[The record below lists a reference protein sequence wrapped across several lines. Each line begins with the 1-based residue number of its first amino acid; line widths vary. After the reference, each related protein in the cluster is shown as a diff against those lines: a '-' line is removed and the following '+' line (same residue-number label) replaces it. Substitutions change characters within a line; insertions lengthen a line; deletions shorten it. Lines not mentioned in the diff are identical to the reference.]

1 MAVTTDNIRDL
12 LNRPKGLTEGT
23 ITEMITI
30 RTNEVNKVARKA
42 DKYGVSSANAPDT
55 DLKEGAIKML
65 VALDCLNILINTVP
79 TYYSEDERSVYD
91 RRFAE
96 QIKVYEK
103 RAADALKLVA
113 EGEGSAYASGK
124 TKTRLSTS

>member
-30 RTNEVNKVARKA
+30 RTNEVNKVARGS
-42 DKYGVSSANAPDT
+42 KYGVQADNQVTT

-65 VALDCLNILINTVP
+65 VALDCLNILINTIP
-79 TYYSEDERSVYD
+79 TYFSEDERSVYD

>member
-12 LNRPKGLTEGT
+12 LNRPKGLNEGT
-23 ITEMITI
+23 ISEIITI
-30 RTNEVNKVARKA
+30 RTNEVNKVARGS
-42 DKYGVSSANAPDT
+42 KYGVQAENQVTT

-65 VALDCLNILINTVP
+65 VALDCLNILINTVA

-96 QIKVYEK
+96 QIKTFQT
-103 RAADALKLVA
+103 RADQALKLVA
-113 EGEGSAYASGK
+113 EGEGSAFASGK
-124 TKTRLSTS
+124 TTTRLTSS

>member
-12 LNRPKGLTEGT
+12 LNRPKGLNEGT
-23 ITEMITI
+23 ISEMITI
-30 RTNEVNKVARKA
+30 RTNEVNKVARGSR
-42 DKYGVSSANAPDT
+42 YGVTADNEVTT

-65 VALDCLNILINTVP
+65 VALDCLNILINTVA

-96 QIKVYEK
+96 QIKTFQM
-103 RAADALKLVA
+103 RADQALKLVA
-113 EGEGSAYASGK
+113 EGEGSAFASGK
-124 TKTRLSTS
+124 TTTRLTSS

>member
-23 ITEMITI
+23 ISEMITI
-30 RTNEVNKVARKA
+30 RTNEVNKIARKA
-42 DKYGVSSANAPDT
+42 DKYGVSSDNAPSS
-55 DLKEGAIKML
+55 DLKDGAVKML
-65 VALDCLNILINTVP
+65 VCLDCLNILVNTVP

-96 QIKVYEK
+96 QIKVYQK
-103 RAADALKLVA
+103 RADDALKLVA

-124 TKTRLSTS
+124 TKTRLSSS

>member
-12 LNRPKGLTEGT
+12 LNRPKGLNEGT
-23 ITEMITI
+23 ISEMITI
-30 RTNEVNKVARKA
+30 RTNEVDKVARGSR
-42 DKYGVSSANAPDT
+42 YGVAAANQVTT

-96 QIKVYEK
+96 QIKTLQI
-103 RAADALKLVA
+103 RADQALKIIS
-113 EGEGSAYASGK
+113 EGEGAAYASGS
-124 TKTRLSTS
+124 TSTRLTSS